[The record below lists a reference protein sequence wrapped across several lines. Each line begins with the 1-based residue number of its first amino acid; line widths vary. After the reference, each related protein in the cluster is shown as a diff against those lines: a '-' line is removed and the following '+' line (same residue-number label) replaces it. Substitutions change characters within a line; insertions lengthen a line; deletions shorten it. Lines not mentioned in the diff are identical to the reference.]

1 MLSRLP
7 TASLGS
13 VRCLSAASYPGN
25 GVLGIMRESY
35 NKWERRVPL
44 TPNQVTDLLRSG
56 GATKVLVEPSKKRIF
71 RDSEY
76 RAAGAIVTEDLS
88 EACLL
93 IGVKQVEE
101 AKLIKD
107 KSYLFFSHV
116 IKGQPENM
124 PLLQTIL
131 DKNVR
136 LFDYECIT
144 EGGVKGKPRLVAFGK
159 FAGVAGMIDVF
170 QAAGQQL
177 LHKGYSTP
185 FLNSPSSY
193 MYRDL
198 VSARFGISSMG
209 RDIANGGLP
218 DTLEPIVF
226 AFTGTNPDGN
236 VCTGAREVFELLPH
250 KYVTVDEL
258 PALKASKGPHNCV
271 YGVLVKQEDMTTKK
285 DGSSPKEWS
294 AEDVQHY
301 RKNPDEYR
309 AVFHERVAPY
319 ANVLIN
325 GMYWDQRYPRLLTK
339 KHIKTLSN
347 GGNVGYGL
355 VAIADIS
362 CDIGGSVEFMSKST
376 HVEKPYYLYD
386 PETDSTSD
394 SVMQDGIVI
403 SAVDIL
409 PSELPRESSRFF
421 GDALVGLLPSVLSP
435 ESKEPAPE
443 LMGATVAEGG
453 ELLENFS
460 YIEQLKNDV
469 ILGAKSEVN
478 QASPARKAQSGNGI
492 SDDKSLML
500 VLDGHLF
507 DSGLLNT
514 VLDLFEANKCGV
526 EIDSIDVGQGVGGSE
541 PSHAVLKV
549 FCLNPAGSMS
559 ELRDVAKKAEDLAPL
574 LPNAEA
580 TVNVI
585 TPFTD
590 EEPCTVTDMTKKNIL
605 LLGSGR
611 VANSFSEYLG
621 RDDGRKVVVAGNV
634 REEVSSVA
642 GEAKF
647 GEGHVFDVGGEANR
661 GQLEGLVKDADVVVS
676 LLPAPLHPMVAELCI
691 GNRKNMVTA
700 SYVSPAIKELHS
712 RCVDADICILNEVG
726 LDPGMDHMS
735 AMKIMDD
742 VKERGGR
749 IKHFSSVCGGLPA
762 PEAANNP
769 LM

>member
-1 MLSRLP
+1 
-7 TASLGS
+7 
-13 VRCLSAASYPGN
+13 
-25 GVLGIMRESY
+25 VLLLLR
-35 NKWERRVPL
+35 ERRERAEKVQRRAL
-44 TPNQVTDLLRSG
+44 LLLRSH
-56 GATKVLVEPSKKRIF
+56 AAKVLMR
-71 RDSEY
+71 
-76 RAAGAIVTEDLS
+76 RAAEGSAEGA
-88 EACLL
+88 
-93 IGVKQVEE
+93 
-101 AKLIKD
+101 
-107 KSYLFFSHV
+107 
-116 IKGQPENM
+116 
-124 PLLQTIL
+124 PLPQHATCSL
-131 DKNVR
+131 
-136 LFDYECIT
+136 
-144 EGGVKGKPRLVAFGK
+144 
-159 FAGVAGMIDVF
+159 
-170 QAAGQQL
+170 
-177 LHKGYSTP
+177 
-185 FLNSPSSY
+185 
-193 MYRDL
+193 L
-198 VSARFGISSMG
+198 VSR
-209 RDIANGGLP
+209 R
-218 DTLEPIVF
+218 
-226 AFTGTNPDGN
+226 
-236 VCTGAREVFELLPH
+236 
-250 KYVTVDEL
+250 
-258 PALKASKGPHNCV
+258 
-271 YGVLVKQEDMTTKK
+271 
-285 DGSSPKEWS
+285 
-294 AEDVQHY
+294 
-301 RKNPDEYR
+301 YR

-549 FCLNPAGSMS
+549 SERGRERSEGAERGS
-559 ELRDVAKKAEDLAPL
+559 AAAERGERSREASAAASARKRCCTPITHTRAYPLSLFSLSPCVCALAQGF
-574 LPNAEA
+574 LPQPRRIHVRAE
-580 TVNVI
+580 
-585 TPFTD
+585 
-590 EEPCTVTDMTKKNIL
+590 
-605 LLGSGR
+605 GR
-611 VANSFSEYLG
+611 RQEG
-621 RDDGRKVVVAGNV
+621 RGPRA
-634 REEVSSVA
+634 
-642 GEAKF
+642 
-647 GEGHVFDVGGEANR
+647 
-661 GQLEGLVKDADVVVS
+661 
-676 LLPAPLHPMVAELCI
+676 PAPQ
-691 GNRKNMVTA
+691 R
-700 SYVSPAIKELHS
+700 
-712 RCVDADICILNEVG
+712 
-726 LDPGMDHMS
+726 
-735 AMKIMDD
+735 
-742 VKERGGR
+742 RGHR
-749 IKHFSSVCGGLPA
+749 
-762 PEAANNP
+762 
-769 LM
+769 